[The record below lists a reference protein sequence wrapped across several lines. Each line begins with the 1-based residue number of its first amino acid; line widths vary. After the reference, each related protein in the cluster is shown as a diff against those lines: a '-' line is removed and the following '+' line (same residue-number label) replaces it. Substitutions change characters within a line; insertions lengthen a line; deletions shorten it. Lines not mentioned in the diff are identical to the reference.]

1 MGKTLFQTLLKI
13 TTNFKD
19 WMVNAAATFVAN
31 LGMPYG
37 EKLMKAVSHMAGVRI
52 PEHQAREI
60 LKTGRGKQVMVHRTE
75 VREPGNQRPVYAYR
89 LTKDCGNVAYKDFLM
104 KVINSDEKMNE
115 IFGPTEATA
124 EKAGDVIELWL
135 GLLDVA
141 AMTKGVVNIFDDEV
155 NPTEYLNGL
164 EATVRFFGKTA
175 RTGQQRDSPLHV
187 VGC

>member
-60 LKTGRGKQVMVHRTE
+60 LKTGRGKQVMVHRAE

-89 LTKDCGNVAYKDFLM
+89 LTKDCGNVAYKDFLV

-124 EKAGDVIELWL
+124 EKARWCHWALAGPTRRCCHDKRGSEHLWRRSQPHWVPERSRSHSQIL
-135 GLLDVA
+135 W
-141 AMTKGVVNIFDDEV
+141 
-155 NPTEYLNGL
+155 
-164 EATVRFFGKTA
+164 
-175 RTGQQRDSPLHV
+175 
-187 VGC
+187 